1 MTKTTTTPSGDHS
14 ASVFKACRLRESL
27 DTFVPGV
34 QTLCSSE
41 VQAYLDH
48 YGLQQAAAVSCYS
61 IGTELVGEIELVVQ
75 HFRRAHSRGTVV
87 LVHGYT
93 DHAGLYRHLITHLL
107 EQHWDVL
114 VYDLPGH
121 GLSGGQRLVIDSF
134 DTYARQLSTILRR
147 HEQRLTAPWVGLG
160 QSTGC
165 AIWLQAQ
172 LGGHLHNLP
181 LKDRI
186 LLSPLIRPR
195 HYSRIELTY
204 RLLHW
209 CIRRV
214 HREPTESSNDGEF
227 MHFVRYLDPLQGH
240 FVDVGWVG
248 AMLDWVVQVEAAAA
262 QDMPALVIQGTDDR
276 TLEWVHNLDVLSE
289 LLPNA
294 NIERLTAARHHLVNE
309 AAPWRRE
316 VFDRISE
323 RLRRRER
330 LRSMPMV
337 VGE

>member
-1 MTKTTTTPSGDHS
+1 MTKTTTTPLGNHS
-14 ASVFKACRLRESL
+14 APVFTACRLRESL
-27 DTFVPGV
+27 DAFVPGV
-34 QTLCSSE
+34 HTLCGSE

-48 YGLQQAAAVSCYS
+48 YGLQQAASMACYS
-61 IGTELVGEIELVVQ
+61 IGTELVGETQLVVQ
-75 HFRRAHSRGTVV
+75 HFRRVRSRGTVI

-114 VYDLPGH
+114 AYDLPGH
-121 GLSGGQRLVIDSF
+121 GLSGGQRLAIDSF

-147 HEQRLTAPWVGLG
+147 HEQNLTAPWVGLG

-165 AIWLQAQ
+165 AVWLQAHM
-172 LGGHLHNLP
+172 GRHLNNLP

-195 HYSRIELTY
+195 HYTRIELTY

-209 CIRRV
+209 CIRKV
-214 HREPTESSNDGEF
+214 HREPTESSNDREF
-227 MHFVRYLDPLQGH
+227 MHFVRHQDPLQGH

-248 AMLDWVVQVEAAAA
+248 AMLDWVAQVEGAAALEV
-262 QDMPALVIQGTDDR
+262 PALVIQGTDDR
-276 TLEWVHNLDVLSE
+276 TLEWIHNLRVLSG

-294 NIERLTAARHHLVNE
+294 SIERLTAARHHLANE
-309 AAPWRRE
+309 ALPWRGE

-323 RLRRRER
+323 RLRRREKP
-330 LRSMPMV
+330 RSMPLV
-337 VGE
+337 VGG